1 MITSKQINEVVEKI
15 VINVNPEKIY
25 LFGSYANGTPTVDS
39 DLDLL
44 VIKDT
49 DTPIYKRNT
58 EIKKYLRGIK
68 IPLDLFVYTP
78 SEVNQ
83 FKDSKTAFVNQ
94 IIEEGKLVYG
104 K

>member
-1 MITSKQINEVVEKI
+1 MITSEQINEVVEKI

-25 LFGSYANGTPTVDS
+25 LFGSYANGKPTVDS

-49 DTPIYKRNT
+49 DAPIYKRNT
-58 EIKKYLRGIK
+58 EVKKYLRGMK

-94 IIEEGKLVYG
+94 ILEKGKLVYG